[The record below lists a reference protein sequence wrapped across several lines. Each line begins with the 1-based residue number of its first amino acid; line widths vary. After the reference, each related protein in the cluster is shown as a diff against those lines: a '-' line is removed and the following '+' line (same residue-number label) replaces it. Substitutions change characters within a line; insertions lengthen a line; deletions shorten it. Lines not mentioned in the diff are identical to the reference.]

1 VDPERPLPPAP
12 AFRPD
17 IEGLR
22 GIAILLV
29 VLFHAGVSGLSGGF
43 VGVDVF
49 FVLSGFFITAMLARE
64 LSETGDVD
72 VNAFYTRRAMR
83 LLPAL
88 LVTLLVTL
96 GAVFWLYAPIDRA
109 AIAADARAVALHGG
123 NIAFASGAVDYFST
137 GDNPLLHTWSL
148 AVEEQFYLVW
158 PLLFLSLGFL
168 GFGGQSERARNKL
181 FVAIVVAG
189 VLSFVASLWMTKV
202 AQPWAFFGMPT
213 RIWEFALGGALALVL
228 ARRTDTR
235 TSASTVLQ
243 GAGLLMIVVAA
254 MNYERATPYPGLAA
268 VLPALGTSLLITG
281 GDRAPESAVS
291 RALSIPPL
299 RWLGRVSYAWYLW
312 HWPLVGAAAVL
323 YPGLGVSGRLLW
335 SGVALV
341 LAWLTYRFIEQPV
354 RNGTVLSRVPGYWLL
369 PGTIAASVGVAALA
383 HTAMVAAERGV
394 ASSVHR
400 TFAQARVDRKQH
412 NCWSNTVEDAKGPC
426 EFGDTQSSTTLAL
439 FGDSH
444 AEHWLGAL
452 DRYGKDAGVKIVVMV
467 KGGCPVADMPELMQP
482 RLKRFYHECTRY
494 REAMVQRI
502 IAMKPTAA
510 ILSSYDHY
518 MPRNG
523 KASAWQVTPAMWER
537 GLRRTYERLSN
548 AGVPVL
554 AIRGTPRTWF
564 DVPACLSRRA
574 AGLPFSRNCSYSLE
588 RSLIPLA
595 VQAQTR
601 AARGLGVAFVDMNDQ
616 ICSSYRCPTAKGGVV
631 MFTDDNHLTA
641 TFSAS
646 LADVFGARLKGAM
659 QELKRAG
666 ADAAAR

>member
-1 VDPERPLPPAP
+1 VDTDRP

-22 GIAILLV
+22 GLAILLV
-29 VLFHAGVSGLSGGF
+29 VLFHAGVPALRGGF

-72 VNAFYTRRAMR
+72 VNAFYTRRALR

-88 LVTLLVTL
+88 LITLVVTL

-109 AIAADARAVALHGG
+109 AIAADARAVALYGG
-123 NIAFASGAVDYFST
+123 NMAFASGAVDYFGT

-158 PLLFLSLGFL
+158 PLLFLSIGFL
-168 GFGGQSERARNKL
+168 GTAGQGAQARKRL
-181 FVAIVVAG
+181 FVAVVIAG
-189 VLSFVASLWMTKV
+189 VVSFLASLWLTRV

-228 ARRTDTR
+228 NGNGGRRTA
-235 TSASTVLQ
+235 ASTVLQ
-243 GAGLLMIVVAA
+243 GAGLVMIAVGAVS
-254 MNYERATPYPGLAA
+254 YERVTPYPGVAA
-268 VLPALGTSLLITG
+268 VLPALGTALMILG
-281 GDRAPESAVS
+281 GQGGVDTAVS
-291 RALSIPPL
+291 RGLSIPPL
-299 RWLGRVSYAWYLW
+299 RWLGRISYSWYLW
-312 HWPLVGAAAVL
+312 HWPLVGVAAVL
-323 YPGLGVSGRLLW
+323 YPGIGIGGKLAW
-335 SGVALV
+335 SAGALV
-341 LAWLTYRFIEQPV
+341 LAWWTHRVIEEPV
-354 RNGTVLSRVPGYWLL
+354 RNGTVLSRVPGHWLL
-369 PGTIAASVGVAALA
+369 PGTVAASAAVAFLA
-383 HTAMVAAERGV
+383 HGAMVAAERRASV
-394 ASSVHR
+394 APQR
-400 TFAQARVDRKQH
+400 QFALARVDRKNH
-412 NCWSNTVEDAKGPC
+412 DCWATTIETAKGPC
-426 EFGDTQSSTTLAL
+426 AFGDVTSSRTLVL

-452 DRYGKDAGVKIVVMV
+452 DRYGKERGVKIVAMV

-502 IAMKPTAA
+502 IAMRPTAA
-510 ILSSYDHY
+510 ILSSWDHY
-518 MPRNG
+518 MPVNG
-523 KASAWQVTPAMWER
+523 EGSDWQVTPDIWRR

-574 AGLPFSRNCSYSLE
+574 ARLLLAQDCRYDRAGSL
-588 RSLIPLA
+588 SKVA
-595 VQAQTR
+595 ADAQTE
-601 AARGLGVAFVDMNDQ
+601 AARGLNVSFLDMNDQ
-616 ICSSYRCPTAKGGVV
+616 ICATATCEVV
-631 MFTDDNHLTA
+631 RNGIIVFTDDNHLTA
-641 TFSAS
+641 SFSRSVAPV
-646 LADVFGARLKGAM
+646 LGARLESA
-659 QELKRAG
+659 LDR
-666 ADAAAR
+666 